1 MFRYSLPRIVGGT
14 LALML
19 AGTLHAADQPSQ
31 AEMRMREQL
40 RSTIL
45 QLRTIQGERD
55 TLNAAKAQLE
65 NEKTTL
71 TEQLETLTKQSAAE
85 KTSADKTIAEME
97 TKASQLSTE
106 IAQLK
111 ESLEKWKKAHS
122 EAVELAQKTEGQRS
136 ALAAQKVE
144 LDRQVADQRRKNFE
158 MFKLGNEILD
168 RYKKFGLGT
177 ALGAREPFV
186 GTTRVKLQNLV
197 QDYSDKL
204 AEQRIK
210 SQQ

>member
-1 MFRYSLPRIVGGT
+1 MFRYSLPRIVGGS

-40 RSTIL
+40 RNSIL

-65 NEKTTL
+65 NEKQTL
-71 TEQLETLTKQSAAE
+71 TEQLEKLTKQSAAE
-85 KTSADKTIAEME
+85 KAAADKTIAEME
-97 TKASQLSTE
+97 SKVAQQSSE
-106 IAQLK
+106 IAQLR
-111 ESLEKWKKAHS
+111 ESLEKWKKAHN

-136 ALAAQKVE
+136 TLAAQKIE
-144 LDRQVADQRRKNFE
+144 LDRVVADQRRKNLA

-168 RYKKFGLGT
+168 RYKNFGLGT

-186 GTTRVKLQNLV
+186 GTTRVRLQNLV